1 MKRILLC
8 LGLLSVVL
16 WACGPSEEKTTER
29 PPITDSATKPKV
41 DKAASLGEKV
51 YKMNCLVCHQKNG
64 KGNLGL
70 YPPLAGTDWVTG
82 DKERLIGVLLNG
94 MQGEIEVNGE
104 TYNNVMASYATLKDE
119 EIAAV
124 LTYIRSNFGNE
135 ASAVTAAE
143 VAAVRS
149 KS

>member
-1 MKRILLC
+1 
-8 LGLLSVVL
+8 
-16 WACGPSEEKTTER
+16 
-29 PPITDSATKPKV
+29 
-41 DKAASLGEKV
+41 
-51 YKMNCLVCHQKNG
+51 
-64 KGNLGL
+64 
-70 YPPLAGTDWVTG
+70 TG

-124 LTYIRSNFGNE
+124 LTYVRSNFGNE
-135 ASAVTAAE
+135 ASAVTASE
-143 VAAVRS
+143 VAAVRV